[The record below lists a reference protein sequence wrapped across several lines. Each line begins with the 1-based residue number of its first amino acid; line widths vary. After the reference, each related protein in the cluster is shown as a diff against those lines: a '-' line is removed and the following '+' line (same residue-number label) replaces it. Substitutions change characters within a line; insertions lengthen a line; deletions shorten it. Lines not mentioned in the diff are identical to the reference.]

1 MRFRTFAAVTLT
13 VFSLPAAHALAT
25 DPPEPV
31 AQPQGLTLPAWTAP
45 AAGVP
50 QLVFVP
56 PVAAPVAPTP
66 VLLPLPAPRAVPPTC
81 AVPVLCAEGSVPRSA
96 LDYMR
101 KLAAL
106 HAETGARATYM
117 VKVRNVAAADV
128 ACAIQ
133 KHFAEKACGCTV
145 GADPVT
151 NTLVATGEP
160 AQVRRALDLASA
172 LDVAPPQVA
181 VSGLVLTVSREF
193 LETAGLSTAK
203 SETAW
208 SLSARETHMLTSL
221 IRVEKENHKLDTLAR
236 PHIQVADKQTGFV
249 RVGQEVVLAS
259 AIETKV
265 EGTTTIAVE
274 KPVSRFVGMNLK
286 VTPKLLPCG
295 EAMTLTVDSHCSKP
309 GDVVDLGNGTKSRT
323 FFDCS
328 VKATASLK
336 KGESFVL
343 LAHGDK
349 DTVTLVVLT
358 PSAAV
363 QSACPGWFTK

>member
-13 VFSLPAAHALAT
+13 VFALPAAHALAT

-31 AQPQGLTLPAWTAP
+31 AQPQVLTLPAWTAP

-56 PVAAPVAPTP
+56 PVAPPTP

-117 VKVRNVAAADV
+117 VKVRNVAAAEV

-151 NTLVATGEP
+151 NTLIATGEP
-160 AQVRRALDLASA
+160 AQVRRTCPANH
-172 LDVAPPQVA
+172 VA
-181 VSGLVLTVSREF
+181 G
-193 LETAGLSTAK
+193 
-203 SETAW
+203 
-208 SLSARETHMLTSL
+208 
-221 IRVEKENHKLDTLAR
+221 
-236 PHIQVADKQTGFV
+236 
-249 RVGQEVVLAS
+249 
-259 AIETKV
+259 
-265 EGTTTIAVE
+265 
-274 KPVSRFVGMNLK
+274 
-286 VTPKLLPCG
+286 
-295 EAMTLTVDSHCSKP
+295 
-309 GDVVDLGNGTKSRT
+309 
-323 FFDCS
+323 
-328 VKATASLK
+328 
-336 KGESFVL
+336 
-343 LAHGDK
+343 
-349 DTVTLVVLT
+349 
-358 PSAAV
+358 
-363 QSACPGWFTK
+363 